1 MKNSKYLSAFIK
13 SLIGML
19 LFIGLYLTSNI
30 VMVKEYVEDPAFDM
44 LIKYFSSSQYIDNST
59 PKVMLFGVDEYYL
72 KNKDLMNELNQTTY
86 GYTFPNDEVAQFIQ
100 RLDKFVE
107 MNNANVPKAIF
118 IDYDYS
124 FPTSV
129 KGKELTDEDKILLKV
144 LKKPHNYQIILPK
157 SRKENFI
164 ESSSDKSIQKLIAD
178 NKIIFSTVEVAES
191 KDAITRRFIAYKTYK
206 SAINQQEHNY
216 TSISLTLWKLFGND
230 ENFTEQSV
238 IHNRFIV
245 KKYALSEVL
254 KSETNGSISYLHQK
268 SYWNNFSYYSA
279 DYPFENINSKNFKNA
294 IILLGS
300 TTKNIKLDT
309 FKVVTGN
316 SLRGI
321 ELQANIIMTH
331 FYLNGGLKVFDIWK
345 SSFLV
350 FVVFYF
356 LFLFGNQFLN
366 KILPNM
372 VKIWLVKHS
381 LIKEPLSFLLVML
394 VMFLCSWA
402 IFYFY
407 HEWFNW
413 GVAGVL
419 FKLIELWNKIKE
431 YSIKFIKYFK
441 EE

>member
-1 MKNSKYLSAFIK
+1 MK
-13 SLIGML
+13 SLIGTL

-30 VMVKEYVEDPAFDM
+30 VIVKEYVEDPAFDM
-44 LIKYFSSSQYIDNST
+44 LIKRFSSSQHIDSLS

-72 KNKDLMNELNQTTY
+72 KNKGLMNELNQTTY
-86 GYTFPNDEVAQFIQ
+86 GYTFPNDKIAQFLQ

-107 MNNANVPKAIF
+107 TNKANVPKAIF

-129 KGKELTDEDKILLKV
+129 NGKELTDEDEVFVEILKE
-144 LKKPHNYQIILPK
+144 PHNYQIILPK

-164 ESSSDKSIQKLIAD
+164 ESSSDTSIQKLIAD
-178 NKIIFSTVEVAES
+178 KKIIFSTVEVAES
-191 KDAITRRFIAYKTYK
+191 KDAITRRFLAYKTYRN
-206 SAINQQEHNY
+206 AINQQEHNY
-216 TSISLTLWKLFGND
+216 TSVSLTLWKLFGND
-230 ENFTEQSV
+230 ADFTEQSV
-238 IHNRFIV
+238 VHNRFIV

-254 KSETNGSISYLHQK
+254 KSENNGSINYLHQN

-279 DYPFENINSKNFKNA
+279 DYPFENINSRNFKDA

-309 FKVVTGN
+309 FKVVTGEE
-316 SLRGI
+316 LRGI
-321 ELQANIIMTH
+321 ELQANIIISH
-331 FYLNGGLKVFDIWK
+331 FYLNGGLKTFDVWK
-345 SSFLV
+345 SSLLV
-350 FVVFYF
+350 FVVFYL

-372 VKIWLVKHS
+372 VKILLVKHS
-381 LIKEPLSFLLVML
+381 LIKEPLSFLLVMFI
-394 VMFLCSWA
+394 MFLCSWA

-407 HEWFNW
+407 QEWFNW

-419 FKLIELWNKIKE
+419 FKFIELWNKIKE
-431 YSIKFIKYFK
+431 YFVKFIKYFK